1 MLHKKK
7 DCQSFWVLR
16 VTVGTRQDW
25 NMVIAKTRAE
35 NKWEKKKEFFLLSD
49 RGRSEAQVY
58 DIHACYSVLFTVY
71 TGDRCL
77 FLDIQFIALLSDKK
91 RR

>member
-35 NKWEKKKEFFLLSD
+35 NKWEKGNFFFFLLSD

-58 DIHACYSVLFTVY
+58 DTHACYTVLCTVY
-71 TGDRCL
+71 TGD
-77 FLDIQFIALLSDKK
+77 
-91 RR
+91 